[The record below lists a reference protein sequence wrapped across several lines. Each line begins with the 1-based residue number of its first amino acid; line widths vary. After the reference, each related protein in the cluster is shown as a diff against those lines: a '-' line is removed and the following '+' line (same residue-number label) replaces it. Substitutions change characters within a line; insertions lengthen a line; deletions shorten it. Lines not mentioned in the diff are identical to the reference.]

1 MTVVDASYLWAWSF
15 EGHRTL
21 MEFAETTRRAQAVIY
36 ARLPLLAAAM
46 LDPFG
51 VDSADR
57 TTRAT
62 TRVFGRV
69 PTAGHQ
75 AIRDRI
81 VSNAR
86 DLGRAAG
93 GDILS
98 PADWGRITERN
109 LDVFA
114 MAANMSGRMPA
125 RGQGD
130 ASRSV
135 R

>member
-1 MTVVDASYLWAWSF
+1 MTVMDASDLWAWSL

-21 MEFAETTRRAQAVIY
+21 MEFAETTRRAQAVIC
-36 ARLPLLAAAM
+36 ARLPALAAAM

-51 VDSADR
+51 IDNDQTAR
-57 TTRAT
+57 GTTGHFA
-62 TRVFGRV
+62 RV
-69 PTAGHQ
+69 PMAGHD

-86 DLGRAAG
+86 ELGRAAG

-98 PADWGRITERN
+98 PADWVRITERN

-114 MAANMSGRMPA
+114 MAANLSGRMPA
-125 RGQGD
+125 RGQGA
-130 ASRSV
+130 ASPSAR
-135 R
+135 